1 MDPHRE
7 VQKNLNDPENQGSEE
22 TPGSDKEMRD
32 RSLVEAALYVTGR
45 PLELRTLGSVL
56 GTRSKKRA
64 RSVVEAVK
72 GSYDS
77 RTGAL
82 EIIELPDERFVLQ
95 LKPEFVEKVRR
106 LATRPLLT
114 SGPLRTL
121 AYIAYRQPVIQS
133 QVISV
138 RGSHAYDH
146 IRILETMGLVEN
158 ERFGRTKL
166 LRTTR
171 IFSDYFNLSHDLT
184 AMKRQLRSIFNVV
197 EKESKTQ

>member
-1 MDPHRE
+1 MSDP
-7 VQKNLNDPENQGSEE
+7 KNPEGGE
-22 TPGSDKEMRD
+22 TSGSDKEMLD
-32 RSLVEAALYVTGR
+32 RSMVEAALYVTGR

-56 GTRSKKRA
+56 GTRSKKRV

-72 GSYDS
+72 QSYDD
-77 RTGAL
+77 RMGPL
-82 EIIELPDERFVLQ
+82 EIIELADERFVLQ
-95 LKPEFVEKVRR
+95 LKPKFVEQVRR

-138 RGSHAYDH
+138 RGSHAYTH

-171 IFSDYFNLSHDLT
+171 IFSDYFNLSHDVT
-184 AMKRQLRSIFNVV
+184 AMKRQLRSIFDVV
-197 EKESKTQ
+197 GKESETK

>member
-1 MDPHRE
+1 MSDP
-7 VQKNLNDPENQGSEE
+7 KNQEGGEAS
-22 TPGSDKEMRD
+22 GSDKEMLD
-32 RSLVEAALYVTGR
+32 RSMVEAALYVTGR

-56 GTRSKKRA
+56 GTRSKKRV

-72 GSYDS
+72 QSYDN
-77 RTGAL
+77 RMGPL
-82 EIIELPDERFVLQ
+82 EIIELADERFVLQ
-95 LKPEFVEKVRR
+95 LKPKFVEQVRR

-138 RGSHAYDH
+138 RGSHAYTH

-171 IFSDYFNLSHDLT
+171 IFSDYFNLSHDVS
-184 AMKRQLRSIFNVV
+184 AMKRQLRSIFDVV
-197 EKESKTQ
+197 GKESETK